1 MSRPDPAAIF
11 AALGD
16 PTRLKLLD
24 RLGGGEQSLAA
35 LAQSTDISRQGVAKH
50 LAVLE
55 AADLVASHTS
65 GRERRFRLRD
75 GGITSAQDHLARI
88 ARGWEDTLAR
98 LKAHVER

>member
-16 PTRLKLLD
+16 PTRLMLLD
-24 RLGGGEQSLAA
+24 RLGGGEQPLAA
-35 LAQSTDISRQGVAKH
+35 LVYGMDISRQGIAKH

-55 AADLVASHTS
+55 AAGLVVSHTS

>member
-1 MSRPDPAAIF
+1 MSKPDPASVF

-16 PTRLKLLD
+16 PTRLKLLN

-35 LAQSTDISRQGVAKH
+35 LAQGADISRQGVAKH

-55 AADLVASHTS
+55 AAGLVASHTS
-65 GRERRFRLRD
+65 GRERRFRLCD